1 MFTYQSGEEQFMKGY
16 ETILVA
22 LDFSVT
28 DVTLLA
34 YVKQLNTFVKPKKI
48 IFLNVHS
55 EIDLPNDVAREFSNI
70 KEKINKRFVQEMVAE
85 TTPLNLYETTLE
97 FLALEG
103 DVLPQILETCKKEKV
118 DLLVIGKKDERKAR
132 HVIHK
137 KLIRKVPCHVF
148 VVPETA
154 KPAFKR
160 MMVATDFSDHT
171 ALATEVAIYLRNK
184 AKAELVFEHIY
195 EVPQGYHKTGK
206 SYTEFASIM
215 KSNAQKAYEGFHAQ
229 MNLNGDT
236 SVHYTLDEH
245 DDIGK
250 TLLDAAKRNKSDLLV
265 CGSKGKSNL
274 SAVLLGSVSES
285 LVEKNHSI
293 PLLIVKKE
301 NEAFHFWKSF
311 YNLE

>member
-16 ETILVA
+16 QTILVA

-28 DVTLLA
+28 DVAVLGF
-34 YVKQLNTFVKPKKI
+34 VKQLNTLLKPKKI

-55 EIDLPNDVAREFSNI
+55 EIDLPHDVVTQFSNL
-70 KEKINKRFVQEMVAE
+70 KENINKRFVQELVAE

-97 FLALEG
+97 FMALEG
-103 DVLPQILETCKKEKV
+103 EVLPQILETCKKEQV
-118 DLLVIGKKDERKAR
+118 DLLLVGKKDERKAR

-137 KLIRKVPCHVF
+137 KLIRKVPCHVL

-154 KPAFKR
+154 KPTFKK
-160 MMVATDFSDHT
+160 MMVATDFSNHSE
-171 ALATEVAIYLRNK
+171 LATEVAVYLRDK
-184 AKAELVFEHIY
+184 ARAQLIFEHIY
-195 EVPQGYHKTGK
+195 EVPRGYHKTGK
-206 SYTEFASIM
+206 SYTEFALIM
-215 KSNAQKAYEGFHAQ
+215 KSNAQKTYESFHSQ

-245 DDIGK
+245 DDVGK
-250 TLLDAAKRNKSDLLV
+250 TLLDAARTKKADLV
-265 CGSKGKSNL
+265 ICGSKGKSDL

-311 YNLE
+311 YGLE